1 MSTKRPRRPQARRD
15 STLSPELRTY
25 LERGEYGSDLDVFRL
40 AGEVLHRNYRRLRAL
55 WNEHGDEILANWDDD
70 EPPFAQ
76 QVLDV
81 IAADPDDWRAVLAIL
96 RECRAR
102 ADEADA

>member
-15 STLSPELRTY
+15 STLSHELRTY

-55 WNEHGDEILANWDDD
+55 WNEHRDEILADWSDD
-70 EPPFAQ
+70 EPPCAE

-81 IAADPDDWRAVLAIL
+81 IAADPDDWRGVLDIL
-96 RECRAR
+96 EHHRRNRA
-102 ADEADA
+102 